1 MNRNHIERLDQVLA
15 SYADAS
21 EDFDARVL
29 HDHIQRYPQFADA
42 LNRYAQIQ
50 LASVRATTKEIAETE
65 LSDEDLLPMQSKLL
79 QSLQQLR
86 ATTGSK
92 DDGKEAANKLANIK
106 GAKAI
111 DAAVVAVFGSVDHG
125 EDDLFLLV
133 TEGAPTPSDVPDWVY
148 AGLGRHLGVSS
159 AGARAGIANRWE
171 AQRFS
176 AQNKPVNAPPLAW
189 EEAVEQTITDEAAK
203 QAILRRS

>member
-1 MNRNHIERLDQVLA
+1 MNRNHIEGLDQVLV

-21 EDFDARVL
+21 ENFDARVL
-29 HDHIQRYPQFADA
+29 HDYIQRYPQFADA

-50 LASVRATTKEIAETE
+50 LSSVRAITEEIAETD
-65 LSDEDLLPMQSKLL
+65 LSGAELLPMQSKLL
-79 QSLQQLR
+79 QALQELR
-86 ATTGSK
+86 ASIGGQ
-92 DDGKEAANKLANIK
+92 DDGKAAAGKLAAIK

-111 DAAVVAVFGSVDHG
+111 DAAVIAVFGGIDHG

-133 TEGAPTPSDVPDWVY
+133 TERAPTPSDVPDWVY
-148 AGLGRHLGVSS
+148 SGLGRHLGVSS
-159 AGARAGIANRWE
+159 AGVRAGIASRWE

-176 AQNKPVNAPPLAW
+176 AQDKPVHAAPLSW
-189 EEAVEQTITDEAAK
+189 QEAVEQTITDEAAK

>member
-29 HDHIQRYPQFADA
+29 HDYIQRYPQFADA

-50 LASVRATTKEIAETE
+50 LSSVRATTEEIAETD
-65 LSDEDLLPMQSKLL
+65 LSDEELLPMQSKLL

-86 ATTGSK
+86 ATRGSE

-133 TEGAPTPSDVPDWVY
+133 TERAPTPSDVPDWVY
-148 AGLGRHLGVSS
+148 SALGRHLGVSS
-159 AGARAGIANRWE
+159 VGARAGIANRWE

-176 AQNKPVNAPPLAW
+176 AQNKPVNAPPLSW
-189 EEAVEQTITDEAAK
+189 EQAVEQTITDEAAK